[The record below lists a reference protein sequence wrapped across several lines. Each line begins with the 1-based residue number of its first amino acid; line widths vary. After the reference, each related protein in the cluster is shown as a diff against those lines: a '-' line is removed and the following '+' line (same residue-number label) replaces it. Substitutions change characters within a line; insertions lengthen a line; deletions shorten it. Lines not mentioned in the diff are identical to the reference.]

1 MPNPSTLIHVAK
13 NPPASKG
20 EKLTLTCDREHVLPF
35 QITAAYASVTLD
47 ITLVTANTPP
57 AIKAASVTPFGTI
70 PVLTTRFG
78 PIGRS
83 NAILRYLAG
92 LREDASLQGSPSIHA
107 EAACDQWLEWGLSN
121 LQPLLIVLSSIEG
134 KAGSGVLH
142 GFSEKDLTNARKV
155 ASAKI
160 PVLLAQL
167 DAHLSTRTF
176 IASERITVADI
187 SIAASL
193 VPYEGTLSHLPAE
206 QLVNV
211 KRWLATCLHQPHF
224 VSVLSRGETSTAS
237 STSGTKNTISAPKVR
252 GAPEGSAATG
262 WSAVVGTGVDTE
274 LPVSKFRRHRQRVC
288 ELLAYGEA
296 SIGQPVVV
304 CGWARQCREGGAG
317 KIYFLQ
323 INDGSCFDS
332 IQCVCEDG
340 KTEGF
345 ASLAS
350 AGATGASFKV
360 EGELVKSPAKGQ
372 AVEVLV
378 LKVTLLG
385 GIEDPATYPLS
396 AKKLKLETLR
406 DIQHL
411 RPRTNTL
418 GAVTRVRNA
427 CAFATH
433 KFFQERGFA
442 YIHTPILT
450 NSDCEG
456 AGEMFQVTTVL
467 PDAEHGKIAD
477 IPKTDKG
484 MIDYKKDFFGKPAML
499 TVSGQLQ
506 VEAFAEALC
515 DVYTFGPTFRAEN
528 SHTSRH
534 LAEFWMIEPEIAF
547 ATLEEDMCLAEDYLK
562 YCTQY
567 VLDHCKSDLAFF
579 EAQFEKGLVAR
590 LENVVQEP
598 FQRLTYTDAVALLLK
613 PEHQK
618 KGNFVE
624 KVFWGCD
631 LASEHER
638 YITEQVFKKPVI
650 VTNYPKE
657 IKAFYMKLDDDGRT
671 VRAMDVLVP
680 KIGEIIGGS
689 QREDDLDKI
698 KKRMKEMNVSE
709 EPLWWYLDLRRY
721 GSVPH
726 AGFGL
731 GFERLVM
738 YVTGI
743 ENIRDSIPF
752 PRYPGS
758 CPI

>member
-1 MPNPSTLIHVAK
+1 MPSPLIHVAK
-13 NPPASKG
+13 PPPAKV
-20 EKLTLTCDREHVLPF
+20 EKVSLICDEAQALPF
-35 QITAAYASVTLD
+35 KVAAAYASVSLE
-47 ITLVTANTPP
+47 ITLVTANTPE
-57 AIKAASVTPFGTI
+57 AKKAASVTPFGTI
-70 PVLTTRFG
+70 PVLITRSG
-78 PIGRS
+78 AVGRS

-121 LQPLLIVLSSIEG
+121 LQPLLIVLSSAEG
-134 KAGSGVLH
+134 KSGTGVLH
-142 GFSEKDLTNARKV
+142 GYSEKDLTNARKV
-155 ASAKI
+155 ASAKV

-167 DAHLSTRTF
+167 DEHLKTRTF
-176 IASERITVADI
+176 IASERVTVADI
-187 SIAASL
+187 SIAAAL
-193 VPYEGTLSHLPAE
+193 VPYEGTLSHMPAD

-211 KRWLATCLHQPHF
+211 KRWLSTCLHQPPF
-224 VSVLSRGETSTAS
+224 ASVLSGGSSSTAS
-237 STSGTKNTISAPKVR
+237 SVSASSAIKVR

-288 ELLAYGEA
+288 ELLAYGES

-340 KTEGF
+340 KTDGF

-372 AVEVLV
+372 AVEVLA
-378 LKVTLLG
+378 LKVTILG

-406 DIQHL
+406 DMQHL

-467 PDAEHGKIAD
+467 PEAEHGKIAD

-484 MIDYKKDFFGKPAML
+484 VIDYKKDFFGKPAML

-515 DVYTFGPTFRAEN
+515 VG
-528 SHTSRH
+528 
-534 LAEFWMIEPEIAF
+534 
-547 ATLEEDMCLAEDYLK
+547 TLCP
-562 YCTQY
+562 
-567 VLDHCKSDLAFF
+567 VL
-579 EAQFEKGLVAR
+579 
-590 LENVVQEP
+590 
-598 FQRLTYTDAVALLLK
+598 
-613 PEHQK
+613 
-618 KGNFVE
+618 
-624 KVFWGCD
+624 
-631 LASEHER
+631 
-638 YITEQVFKKPVI
+638 
-650 VTNYPKE
+650 
-657 IKAFYMKLDDDGRT
+657 
-671 VRAMDVLVP
+671 
-680 KIGEIIGGS
+680 
-689 QREDDLDKI
+689 
-698 KKRMKEMNVSE
+698 
-709 EPLWWYLDLRRY
+709 
-721 GSVPH
+721 
-726 AGFGL
+726 
-731 GFERLVM
+731 
-738 YVTGI
+738 
-743 ENIRDSIPF
+743 
-752 PRYPGS
+752 
-758 CPI
+758 

>member
-1 MPNPSTLIHVAK
+1 MPSPLIHVAK
-13 NPPASKG
+13 PPPPPRDTLNLFCDEASS
-20 EKLTLTCDREHVLPF
+20 LQFR
-35 QITAAYASVTLD
+35 ITSVFLSIKLD
-47 ITLVTANTPP
+47 ITLVTANTP
-57 AIKAASVTPFGTI
+57 AATKAASATPFGTI
-70 PVLTTRFG
+70 PVLMTRLG
-78 PIGRS
+78 AVGRT

-92 LREDASLQGSPSIHA
+92 LREDVSLHGSPSVHS

-121 LQPLLIVLSSIEG
+121 LQPLLIVLSSAEG
-134 KAGSGVLH
+134 KSGSGVLH
-142 GFSEKDLTNARKV
+142 GYSEKDLAHARKV
-155 ASAKI
+155 ASAKV

-167 DAHLSTRTF
+167 DAHLKTRTF

-187 SIAASL
+187 SIASAL
-193 VPYEGTLSHLPAE
+193 VPYEGTLSHMPSD

-211 KRWLATCLHQPHF
+211 KRWLATCLHQPQF
-224 VSVLSRGETSTAS
+224 ASVLSGG
-237 STSGTKNTISAPKVR
+237 STSSVTSSAGTGTAVKVR

-372 AVEVLV
+372 AVEVLA
-378 LKVTLLG
+378 LKVTILG

-406 DIQHL
+406 DMQHL

-467 PDAEHGKIAD
+467 PEAEHGKIAD

-484 MIDYKKDFFGKPAML
+484 VIDYKKDFFGKPAML

-590 LENVVQEP
+590 LENVVQQP
-598 FQRLTYTDAVALLLK
+598 FQRLTYTDAVELLLK

-624 KVFWGCD
+624 KVYWGCD

-657 IKAFYMKLDDDGRT
+657 IKAFYMKLDEDGRT